1 MNLFIYEFMQS
12 IFIKETETNEF
23 ITKMI
28 NEFNKIDLL
37 DTVIQ
42 ISDCLIIIKI
52 IFILKQ
58 NNPPL
63 FENIVNFDYI
73 VQFGKYKRLL
83 VRKFKFFEFLFIFFF
98 VKLEDDKI
106 KNCDNVQY
114 FSNEYEQLVSDS
126 KELLKLIDE
135 YAKNSDFSIEDAQK
149 VKQNI
154 LFQKLKKK

>member
-37 DTVIQ
+37 DIVIQ
-42 ISDCLIIIKI
+42 INDCLIIIKI

-83 VRKFKFFEFLFIFFF
+83 VRQFKFFEFLFIFFF

-154 LFQKLKKK
+154 LFY